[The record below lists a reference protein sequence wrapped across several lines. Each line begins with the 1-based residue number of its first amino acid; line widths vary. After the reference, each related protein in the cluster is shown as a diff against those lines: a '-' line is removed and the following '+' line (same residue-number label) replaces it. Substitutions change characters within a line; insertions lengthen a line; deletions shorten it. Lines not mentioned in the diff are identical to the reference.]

1 MKLHFVLAVICLF
14 SLLISGC
21 STTTQAYFN
30 TINIAFKGRSVEL
43 SEAEVLASK
52 ADLMQIKAGERDLAV
67 LALAFIDGN
76 KYRWVSGDSIVF
88 TMQHGLI
95 VQTEGL
101 DSDLHYT
108 GNVQNIPLSSDDT
121 LAFQWDR
128 KVDVENVGYGL
139 GVKSAWRITG
149 EETREYMGYAIPML
163 AVKEQVTFPS
173 TTPYI
178 ETGLSWENTYYLHA
192 TTKQLLATSQKFH
205 PKGDVYDM
213 VYLSRIVRLMNKQE
227 GAQ

>member
-1 MKLHFVLAVICLF
+1 MKLHFLLALVC
-14 SLLISGC
+14 SLSLTVSGC

-43 SEAEVLASK
+43 SEAEVAASK
-52 ADLMQIKAGERDLAV
+52 ADVMQIKAGERDLAV
-67 LALAFIDGN
+67 LALAFIDGE
-76 KYRWVSGDSIVF
+76 KYRWISGDNIVF
-88 TMQHGLI
+88 TMQHGVI

-108 GNVQNIPLSSDDT
+108 GNLQNNPLGSDDT
-121 LAFQWDR
+121 LAFQWGR

-139 GVKSAWRITG
+139 GVKSTWRITG

-178 ETGLSWENTYYLHA
+178 EIGLSWENTYYLHA
-192 TTKQLLATSQKFH
+192 STKQLLATSQKFN

-213 VYLSRIVRLMNKQE
+213 VYLSRIVRLMNKPE

>member
-1 MKLHFVLAVICLF
+1 MKLHFLLAVTCLF
-14 SLLISGC
+14 SLLVSGC

-30 TINIAFKGRSVEL
+30 TINLAFKGRSVEL
-43 SEAEVLASK
+43 SEAEIIASK
-52 ADLMQIKAGERDLAV
+52 ADLMQIKAGDRDLAV

-88 TMQHGLI
+88 TMQHGVI

-101 DSDLHYT
+101 DSDLQYT
-108 GNVQNIPLSSDDT
+108 GNVQNNPLSSNDT

-128 KVDVENVGYGL
+128 KVDVESVGYGL
-139 GVKSAWRITG
+139 GVKSTWRITG

-163 AVKEQVTFPS
+163 AVKEQVTFPD

-178 ETGLSWENTYYLHA
+178 ETGLSWENTYFLHA
-192 TTKQLLATSQKFH
+192 TTKQLLASSQKFN